1 MNLDVTASHA
11 WVSLNPFPLARLEF
25 AMMTVT
31 PVVIV
36 FLTLGQE
43 QLYRGPDF
51 GQGQFSA
58 KLVPRLPVLLWPCYI
73 RKSRILSVADSTRFF
88 DASAYRLIP
97 LRPKSIGWD
106 SERAERRTDSKVREE
121 IFPPWR
127 GGVV

>member
-11 WVSLNPFPLARLEF
+11 SVSLNPFPLARLEF

-51 GQGQFSA
+51 GQGQFTS

-73 RKSRILSVADSTRFF
+73 RKSQILSVADSTRCF
-88 DASAYRLIP
+88 DASAYGLIP
-97 LRPKSIGWD
+97 LLAKSIGWG
-106 SERAERRTDSKVREE
+106 SGAVRE
-121 IFPPWR
+121 R
-127 GGVV
+127 GLF

>member
-36 FLTLGQE
+36 FLALGQE

-51 GQGQFSA
+51 GQGQFTY
-58 KLVPRLPVLLWPCYI
+58 KLVPKLPVLLWPCYL
-73 RKSRILSVADSTRFF
+73 RKSRILSVADSTRCFV
-88 DASAYRLIP
+88 ASPTVSFLYARNPSAGIAEWP
-97 LRPKSIGWD
+97 
-106 SERAERRTDSKVREE
+106 ERMTDSKVR
-121 IFPPWR
+121 
-127 GGVV
+127 